1 MAGLK
6 YFTGAGRSPSAP
18 HWHRDTAPTRPCAPD
33 SLLSSWTKIFIH
45 IMILIIIDIHIT
57 NLLRTATL
65 SNKPRGQMRFM
76 HDLSP
81 ETQRLFRRCY
91 KESKH
96 HRVRQRAHC
105 ILLSFEGR
113 TTTDLMEIFAVDR
126 LTIYH
131 WFEAWEASHFV
142 GLYDHKGRGRPPK
155 LTVEEQMKAQ
165 QYIEQYPQDM
175 KKVVHLLEQETSKRV
190 STKTLKRL
198 LKKTVMS
205 GNALSAHQR
214 RLLTLSSTSGVKR

>member
-1 MAGLK
+1 
-6 YFTGAGRSPSAP
+6 
-18 HWHRDTAPTRPCAPD
+18 
-33 SLLSSWTKIFIH
+33 
-45 IMILIIIDIHIT
+45 
-57 NLLRTATL
+57 
-65 SNKPRGQMRFM
+65 MRFI

-81 ETQRLFRRCY
+81 ETQCLLWRCY

-113 TTTDLMEIFAVDR
+113 TTTDLMDIFDVDR
-126 LTIYH
+126 LTISH
-131 WFEAWEASHFV
+131 WFDAWEAYHFI
-142 GLYDHKGRGRPPK
+142 GLYDHKRCGRPPK
-155 LTVEEQMKAQ
+155 LTIEEQTQAQ
-165 QYIEQYPQDM
+165 QYIEQYPQAM

-214 RLLTLSSTSGVKR
+214 RPQTLRSTSGVKR

>member
-1 MAGLK
+1 
-6 YFTGAGRSPSAP
+6 
-18 HWHRDTAPTRPCAPD
+18 
-33 SLLSSWTKIFIH
+33 
-45 IMILIIIDIHIT
+45 
-57 NLLRTATL
+57 
-65 SNKPRGQMRFM
+65 
-76 HDLSP
+76 
-81 ETQRLFRRCY
+81 
-91 KESKH
+91 
-96 HRVRQRAHC
+96 
-105 ILLSFEGR
+105 
-113 TTTDLMEIFAVDR
+113 MEIFAVDR

-131 WFEAWEASHFV
+131 WFEAWEASHFA

-214 RLLTLSSTSGVKR
+214 RLLTLRSTSGVKR

>member
-1 MAGLK
+1 
-6 YFTGAGRSPSAP
+6 
-18 HWHRDTAPTRPCAPD
+18 
-33 SLLSSWTKIFIH
+33 
-45 IMILIIIDIHIT
+45 
-57 NLLRTATL
+57 
-65 SNKPRGQMRFM
+65 MRFI

-81 ETQRLFRRCY
+81 ETQCLLWRCY

-113 TTTDLMEIFAVDR
+113 TTTDLMDIFDVDR
-126 LTIYH
+126 LTISH
-131 WFEAWEASHFV
+131 WFDAWEAYHFI
-142 GLYDHKGRGRPPK
+142 GLYDHKRCGRPPK
-155 LTVEEQMKAQ
+155 LTREEQTQAQ
-165 QYIEQYPQDM
+165 QYIKQYPKDM

-214 RLLTLSSTSGVKR
+214 KPQLLSSTSGAKR

>member
-1 MAGLK
+1 
-6 YFTGAGRSPSAP
+6 
-18 HWHRDTAPTRPCAPD
+18 
-33 SLLSSWTKIFIH
+33 
-45 IMILIIIDIHIT
+45 
-57 NLLRTATL
+57 
-65 SNKPRGQMRFM
+65 MRFI

-81 ETQRLFRRCY
+81 ETQRLLRRGY

-113 TTTDLMEIFAVDR
+113 TTTDLMDIFDVDR

-131 WFEAWEASHFV
+131 WFDAWEASHFA
-142 GLYDHKGRGRPPK
+142 GLYDHKGRGRHPK
-155 LTVEEQMKAQ
+155 LTMTEQMKAQ

-175 KKVVHLLEQETSKRV
+175 KKVAHLLEQETSQRV
-190 STKTLKRL
+190 STKTLRRL

-214 RLLTLSSTSGVKR
+214 RPQTRRSTSGVRP